1 MERMS
6 DDLLLNCK
14 DAAALLG
21 ISPRTLERYA
31 AEAQIPYIRLPQR
44 GERAPIRFSRSHL
57 RKWLDQ
63 HTVKPSPLSRF
74 RGNTHAGEV
83 REDGSGVV
91 AVDMPQPTALDAA
104 VQVIVWP
111 VALGTALVILAFLP
125 MPPTFMKDWIASS
138 LFWVFAAVGVAV
150 AQKLASAAKAPVL
163 RLQTVDLVAAG
174 VLLLM
179 GVLARGINL
188 AP

>member
-1 MERMS
+1 MLWQTKVWLAADQLGMERMS

-14 DAAALLG
+14 GAAALLG
-21 ISPRTLERYA
+21 ISPRTLERYV

-83 REDGSGVV
+83 REDEVPGR
-91 AVDMPQPTALDAA
+91 L
-104 VQVIVWP
+104 
-111 VALGTALVILAFLP
+111 
-125 MPPTFMKDWIASS
+125 
-138 LFWVFAAVGVAV
+138 
-150 AQKLASAAKAPVL
+150 SA
-163 RLQTVDLVAAG
+163 
-174 VLLLM
+174 
-179 GVLARGINL
+179 
-188 AP
+188 

>member
-1 MERMS
+1 MTFIRSATSKSRSQNGRSPYIQHQLGAFRRPRTTRAAFNKIHAFCLTRIQSCLKNLVWRPTVSLARGDGMERME
-6 DDLLLNCK
+6 DGVLINCK

-21 ISPRTLERYA
+21 ISPRTLERYV

-83 REDGSGVV
+83 REDEVPGR
-91 AVDMPQPTALDAA
+91 L
-104 VQVIVWP
+104 
-111 VALGTALVILAFLP
+111 
-125 MPPTFMKDWIASS
+125 
-138 LFWVFAAVGVAV
+138 
-150 AQKLASAAKAPVL
+150 SA
-163 RLQTVDLVAAG
+163 
-174 VLLLM
+174 
-179 GVLARGINL
+179 
-188 AP
+188 